1 MDLSFGVAGP
11 GRVGMSLAKA
21 FAAAGLSCAGV
32 YGGTHAKARAAELGV
47 RHFNEPLGL
56 IAAADVIFICVPD
69 RFINAAAE
77 SMAKA
82 AAQAGLD
89 VSGKYFYHVSGSAGL
104 DELAPLKALGAETGS
119 LHPLQSFAA
128 PVKSLAG
135 IGMAVDGTPKAQALA
150 NDLARIAGA
159 VPFNVP
165 AEERTAYHA
174 AACFCSNYA
183 VTVVALAQK
192 LLSRWA
198 ASEKEAFKLL
208 LPLFNGTANN
218 LQKADTAVQA
228 LTGPIARGD
237 AVTVKAHLA
246 ALPQE
251 FLSAYCA
258 LGRET
263 VKLAAENGSITPSA
277 AAEMKSLLTEATK

>member
-1 MDLSFGVAGP
+1 MDLTFGVTGAGK
-11 GRVGMSLAKA
+11 VGASFVKA
-21 FAAAGLSCAGV
+21 FCAAGLRCAGI
-32 YGGTHAKARAAELGV
+32 YGGAYADKKAKLLGV
-47 RHFNEPLGL
+47 PLVTPGEM
-56 IAAADVIFICVPD
+56 AQRVDVIFICVPD
-69 RFINAAAE
+69 RAIGEAAKNLAAE
-77 SMAKA
+77 AVRS
-82 AAQAGLD
+82 GID
-89 VSGKYFYHVSGSAGL
+89 VQGKFVYHVSGSAQC
-104 DELAPLKALGAETGS
+104 EVLAPLAALGMETGS

-128 PVKSLAG
+128 PRDSLAD
-135 IGMAVDGTPKAQALA
+135 IGMAVDGTPNAQALA
-150 NDLARIAGA
+150 QDLARLAGA

-165 AEERTAYHA
+165 AEERAAYHA

-192 LLSRWA
+192 LLARWA
-198 ASEKEAFKLL
+198 ASEEDAFKLL
-208 LPLFNGTANN
+208 LPLFNGTAHN
-218 LQKADTAVQA
+218 LQNAKTAGQA

-258 LGRET
+258 LGRKT

-277 AAEMKSLLTEATK
+277 AAEMESLLTEATK

>member
-1 MDLSFGVAGP
+1 MNLSFGVAGP

-21 FAAAGLSCAGV
+21 FAAAGLSCAGI
-32 YGGTHAKARAAELGV
+32 YGGAYADKKAKLLGV
-47 RHFNEPLGL
+47 PLVTPGEM
-56 IAAADVIFICVPD
+56 AQRADVIFICVPD
-69 RFINAAAE
+69 RAIGEAAE
-77 SMAKA
+77 ALA
-82 AAQAGLD
+82 EEAVRCGID
-89 VSGKYFYHVSGSAGL
+89 VQGKFAYHVSGSAQC
-104 DELAPLKALGAETGS
+104 DVLAPLAELGMETGS

-128 PVKSLAG
+128 PRDSLAN

-150 NDLARIAGA
+150 NDLARLAGA

-165 AEERTAYHA
+165 AEERAAYHA

-198 ASEKEAFKLL
+198 ASEEEAFKLL

-218 LQKADTAVQA
+218 LQNADTAGQA

-237 AVTVKAHLA
+237 AVTVKTHLA

-258 LGRET
+258 LGKET

-277 AAEMKSLLTEATK
+277 AAEMESLLTEATK

>member
-1 MDLSFGVAGP
+1 MDLTFGVTGA
-11 GRVGMSLAKA
+11 GRVGASFVKT
-21 FAAAGLSCAGV
+21 FCAAGLRCAGI
-32 YGGTHAKARAAELGV
+32 YGGAYADKKAKLLGV
-47 RHFNEPLGL
+47 PLVTPGEM
-56 IAAADVIFICVPD
+56 AQRADVIFICVPD
-69 RFINAAAE
+69 RAIAEAAE
-77 SMAKA
+77 ALA
-82 AAQAGLD
+82 AEAVRRGID
-89 VSGKYFYHVSGSAGL
+89 MRGKFVYHVSGSAQVSV
-104 DELAPLKALGAETGS
+104 LAPLAALGMEVGS

-128 PVKSLAG
+128 PRDNLAD

-150 NDLARIAGA
+150 NDLARLAGA

-165 AEERTAYHA
+165 AEERAAYHA

-198 ASEKEAFKLL
+198 QSEEAFKLL

-218 LQKADTAVQA
+218 LQNADTAVQA

-277 AAEMKSLLTEATK
+277 AAEMESLLTEATK

>member
-1 MDLSFGVAGP
+1 MDLTFGVTGAGK
-11 GRVGMSLAKA
+11 VGASFVKA
-21 FAAAGLSCAGV
+21 FCAAGLRCAGI
-32 YGGTHAKARAAELGV
+32 YGGAYADKKAKLLGV
-47 RHFNEPLGL
+47 PLVTPGEM
-56 IAAADVIFICVPD
+56 AQRADVIFICVPD
-69 RFINAAAE
+69 RAIGEAAKNLAAE
-77 SMAKA
+77 
-82 AAQAGLD
+82 
-89 VSGKYFYHVSGSAGL
+89 VVRSGIEVQGKFAYHVSGSAQVSV
-104 DELAPLKALGAETGS
+104 LAPLAELGIEVGS

-128 PVKSLAG
+128 PRDSLAN

-150 NDLARIAGA
+150 NDLARLAGA

-165 AEERTAYHA
+165 AEERAAYHA

-198 ASEKEAFKLL
+198 ANKEEAFKLL

-218 LQKADTAVQA
+218 LQNADTARQA

-246 ALPQE
+246 VLPQE

-258 LGRET
+258 LGKET

-277 AAEMKSLLTEATK
+277 AAEMESLLTEATK

>member
-1 MDLSFGVAGP
+1 MDLTFGVTGAGK
-11 GRVGMSLAKA
+11 VGASFVKA
-21 FAAAGLSCAGV
+21 FGAAGLRCAGI
-32 YGGTHAKARAAELGV
+32 YGGAYADKKAKLLGV
-47 RHFNEPLGL
+47 PLVTPGEM
-56 IAAADVIFICVPD
+56 AQRADVIFICVSD
-69 RFINAAAE
+69 RAIGEAAKNLAAE
-77 SMAKA
+77 AVHS
-82 AAQAGLD
+82 GID
-89 VSGKYFYHVSGSAGL
+89 VRGKFAYHVSGSAQCNV
-104 DELAPLKALGAETGS
+104 LAPLAELGMETGS

-128 PVKSLAG
+128 PRDSLAN
-135 IGMAVDGTPKAQALA
+135 IGMAVDGTPKAQDLA
-150 NDLARIAGA
+150 QDLARLVGA

-165 AEERTAYHA
+165 AEERAAYHA

-198 ASEKEAFKLL
+198 ASEEEAFKLL

-218 LQKADTAVQA
+218 LQNTDTAGQA

-263 VKLAAENGSITPSA
+263 VKLAAENASITPSA
-277 AAEMKSLLTEATK
+277 AAEMESLLTEATK

>member
-1 MDLSFGVAGP
+1 MDLTFGVTGAGK
-11 GRVGMSLAKA
+11 VGASFVKA
-21 FAAAGLSCAGV
+21 FGAAGLRCAGI
-32 YGGTHAKARAAELGV
+32 YGGAYADKKAKLLGV
-47 RHFNEPLGL
+47 PLVTPGEM
-56 IAAADVIFICVPD
+56 AQRADVIFICVPD
-69 RFINAAAE
+69 RAIGEAAGTLAAE
-77 SMAKA
+77 AVRS
-82 AAQAGLD
+82 GID
-89 VSGKYFYHVSGSAGL
+89 VQGKFAYHVSGSAQC
-104 DELAPLKALGAETGS
+104 DVLAPLAELGMEVGS

-128 PVKSLAG
+128 PRDSLAN

-150 NDLARIAGA
+150 NDLARLAGA

-165 AEERTAYHA
+165 AEERAAYHA

-198 ASEKEAFKLL
+198 ANKEEAFKLL

-218 LQKADTAVQA
+218 LQNADTAVQA

-246 ALPQE
+246 ALPHE

-277 AAEMKSLLTEATK
+277 AAEMESLLTEATK

>member
-1 MDLSFGVAGP
+1 M
-11 GRVGMSLAKA
+11 
-21 FAAAGLSCAGV
+21 
-32 YGGTHAKARAAELGV
+32 LGV
-47 RHFNEPLGL
+47 PLVTPGEM
-56 IAAADVIFICVPD
+56 AQRADVIFICVPD
-69 RFINAAAE
+69 RAIGDVAEDLAAE
-77 SMAKA
+77 AVRS
-82 AAQAGLD
+82 GID
-89 VSGKYFYHVSGSAGL
+89 VRGKFVYHVSGSAQVSV
-104 DELAPLKALGAETGS
+104 LAPLAALGMEVGS

-128 PVKSLAG
+128 PRDNLAN

-150 NDLARIAGA
+150 NDLARLAGA

-165 AEERTAYHA
+165 AEERAAYHA

-192 LLSRWA
+192 LFSRWA
-198 ASEKEAFKLL
+198 QSEEEAFKLL

-228 LTGPIARGD
+228 LTGPIVRGD

-277 AAEMKSLLTEATK
+277 AAEMESLLTEATK

>member
-1 MDLSFGVAGP
+1 MDLTFGVTGAGK
-11 GRVGMSLAKA
+11 VGASFVKA
-21 FAAAGLSCAGV
+21 FCAAGLRCAGI
-32 YGGTHAKARAAELGV
+32 YGGAYADKKAKLLGV
-47 RHFNEPLGL
+47 PLVTPGEM
-56 IAAADVIFICVPD
+56 AQRADVIFICVPD
-69 RFINAAAE
+69 RAIGEAAKNLAAE
-77 SMAKA
+77 AVRS
-82 AAQAGLD
+82 GID
-89 VSGKYFYHVSGSAGL
+89 VHGKFVYHVSGSAQC
-104 DELAPLKALGAETGS
+104 DVLAPLAKLGMEVGS

-128 PVKSLAG
+128 PRDSLAN

-150 NDLARIAGA
+150 NDLARLAGA

-165 AEERTAYHA
+165 AEERAAYHA

-198 ASEKEAFKLL
+198 ASEEEAFKLL

-218 LQKADTAVQA
+218 LQNADTAVQA

-251 FLSAYCA
+251 FL
-258 LGRET
+258 
-263 VKLAAENGSITPSA
+263 
-277 AAEMKSLLTEATK
+277 

>member
-1 MDLSFGVAGP
+1 MDLTFGVTGT
-11 GRVGMSLAKA
+11 GKVGASFVKA
-21 FAAAGLSCAGV
+21 FCAAGLRCAGI
-32 YGGTHAKARAAELGV
+32 YGGAYADKKAKLLGV
-47 RHFNEPLGL
+47 PLVTPGEM
-56 IAAADVIFICVPD
+56 AQRADVIFICVPD
-69 RFINAAAE
+69 RAIGDAAGMLAAE
-77 SMAKA
+77 AVRS
-82 AAQAGLD
+82 GID
-89 VSGKYFYHVSGSAGL
+89 VRGKFAYHVSGSAQCDVL
-104 DELAPLKALGAETGS
+104 TPLAALGMEVGS

-128 PVKSLAG
+128 PRDSLAN
-135 IGMAVDGTPKAQALA
+135 IGMAVDGTLKAQALA
-150 NDLARIAGA
+150 NNLARLAGA

-165 AEERTAYHA
+165 AKERAAYHA

-198 ASEKEAFKLL
+198 ASEEEAFKLL

-218 LQKADTAVQA
+218 LQNADTAVQA

-258 LGRET
+258 LGKET

-277 AAEMKSLLTEATK
+277 AAEMESLLTEATK

>member
-1 MDLSFGVAGP
+1 MGLTFGVTGAGK
-11 GRVGMSLAKA
+11 VGASFVKA
-21 FAAAGLSCAGV
+21 FCAAGLRCAGI
-32 YGGTHAKARAAELGV
+32 YGGAYADKKAKLLGV
-47 RHFNEPLGL
+47 PLVTPGEM
-56 IAAADVIFICVPD
+56 AQRADIIFICVPD
-69 RFINAAAE
+69 RAIASAAE
-77 SMAKA
+77 ALA
-82 AAQAGLD
+82 AEAVRGGID
-89 VSGKYFYHVSGSAGL
+89 VRGKFAYHVSGSAQCDVL
-104 DELAPLKALGAETGS
+104 SSLAALGMEVGS

-128 PVKSLAG
+128 PRDSLAN
-135 IGMAVDGTPKAQALA
+135 IGMAVDGMPRAQELA
-150 NDLARIAGA
+150 QDLARLAGA

-165 AEERTAYHA
+165 AKERAAYHA

-198 ASEKEAFKLL
+198 ASEEEAFKLL

-218 LQKADTAVQA
+218 LQNADTAGQA

-277 AAEMKSLLTEATK
+277 AAEMESLLKEATK

>member
-1 MDLSFGVAGP
+1 MDLTFGVTGAGK
-11 GRVGMSLAKA
+11 VGASFVKA
-21 FAAAGLSCAGV
+21 FGAAGLRCAGI
-32 YGGTHAKARAAELGV
+32 YGGAYADKKAKLLDVPLVTLGEMAQ
-47 RHFNEPLGL
+47 R
-56 IAAADVIFICVPD
+56 ADVIFICVPD
-69 RFINAAAE
+69 RAIVEAAKNLAAE
-77 SMAKA
+77 AVR
-82 AAQAGLD
+82 GGID
-89 VSGKYFYHVSGSAGL
+89 VRGKFAYHVSGSAQC
-104 DELAPLKALGAETGS
+104 DVLAPLAELGMEVGS

-128 PVKSLAG
+128 PRDSLAN

-150 NDLARIAGA
+150 NDLARLAGA

-165 AEERTAYHA
+165 TEERAAYHA

-192 LLSRWA
+192 LLTRWA
-198 ASEKEAFKLL
+198 ASEEEAFKLL

-218 LQKADTAVQA
+218 LQNADTAGQA

-258 LGRET
+258 LGKET

-277 AAEMKSLLTEATK
+277 AAEMESLLTEATK

>member
-1 MDLSFGVAGP
+1 MDLTFGVTGAGK
-11 GRVGMSLAKA
+11 VGASFVKT
-21 FAAAGLSCAGV
+21 FCAAGLRCTGI
-32 YGGTHAKARAAELGV
+32 YGGAYADKKAKLLGV
-47 RHFNEPLGL
+47 PLVTPGEM
-56 IAAADVIFICVPD
+56 AQRADIIFICVPD
-69 RFINAAAE
+69 RAIGEAAE
-77 SMAKA
+77 ALA
-82 AAQAGLD
+82 AEAVRSGID
-89 VSGKYFYHVSGSAGL
+89 VRGKFVYHVSGSAQCNV
-104 DELAPLKALGAETGS
+104 LAPLDKLGMEVGS

-128 PVKSLAG
+128 PRDSLAN

-150 NDLARIAGA
+150 KDLARLAGA

-165 AEERTAYHA
+165 AEERAAYHA

-192 LLSRWA
+192 LLSRWT
-198 ASEKEAFKLL
+198 ASEGEAFKLL

-218 LQKADTAVQA
+218 LQNADTAVQA

-258 LGRET
+258 LGKET

-277 AAEMKSLLTEATK
+277 AAEMESLLTEATK

>member
-1 MDLSFGVAGP
+1 MDLTFGVTGAGK
-11 GRVGMSLAKA
+11 VGASFVKA
-21 FAAAGLSCAGV
+21 FCAAGLCCAGI
-32 YGGTHAKARAAELGV
+32 YGGAYADKKAKLLGV
-47 RHFNEPLGL
+47 PLVTPGEM
-56 IAAADVIFICVPD
+56 AQRADVIFICVPD
-69 RFINAAAE
+69 RAIGEAARNLAAE
-77 SMAKA
+77 AVRS
-82 AAQAGLD
+82 GID
-89 VSGKYFYHVSGSAGL
+89 VRGKFAYHVSGSAQVSV
-104 DELAPLKALGAETGS
+104 LAPLAALGMEVGS

-128 PVKSLAG
+128 PRDSLAN
-135 IGMAVDGTPKAQALA
+135 IGMAVDGTPKAQVLA
-150 NDLARIAGA
+150 QDLARLVGA

-165 AEERTAYHA
+165 AEERAAYHA

-198 ASEKEAFKLL
+198 ASEEEAFKLL
-208 LPLFNGTANN
+208 LPLFNGTAHN
-218 LQKADTAVQA
+218 LQNAKTAGQA

-251 FLSAYCA
+251 FLPAYCA

-263 VKLAAENGSITPSA
+263 VKLAAANGSITPSA
-277 AAEMKSLLTEATK
+277 AAAMMGLLTEATK

>member
-1 MDLSFGVAGP
+1 MDLTFGVTGAGK
-11 GRVGMSLAKA
+11 VGASFVKA
-21 FAAAGLSCAGV
+21 FCAAGLRCAGI
-32 YGGTHAKARAAELGV
+32 YGGAYADKKAKLLCV
-47 RHFNEPLGL
+47 PLVTPGEM
-56 IAAADVIFICVPD
+56 AQRADVIFICVPD
-69 RFINAAAE
+69 RAIDDAAGVLAAE
-77 SMAKA
+77 VVCS
-82 AAQAGLD
+82 GID
-89 VSGKYFYHVSGSAGL
+89 VRGKFVYHVSGSAQSDVL
-104 DELAPLKALGAETGS
+104 SPLAALGMEVGS
-119 LHPLQSFAA
+119 LHPLQSFAT
-128 PVKSLAG
+128 PRDSLAD

-150 NDLARIAGA
+150 NDLARLAGA

-165 AEERTAYHA
+165 ADERAAYHA

-198 ASEKEAFKLL
+198 ASEEEAFKLL

-218 LQKADTAVQA
+218 LQNTKTAGQA

-258 LGRET
+258 LGKET

-277 AAEMKSLLTEATK
+277 AAEMESLLTEATK

>member
-1 MDLSFGVAGP
+1 MDLTFGVTGAGK
-11 GRVGMSLAKA
+11 VGASFVKA
-21 FAAAGLSCAGV
+21 FCAAGLRCAGI
-32 YGGTHAKARAAELGV
+32 YGGAYADKKAKALGV
-47 RHFNEPLGL
+47 PLVTPCEM
-56 IAAADVIFICVPD
+56 AQRADVIFICVPD
-69 RFINAAAE
+69 RAIAEAAE
-77 SMAKA
+77 ALA
-82 AAQAGLD
+82 AETVRSGID
-89 VSGKYFYHVSGSAGL
+89 VRGKFVYHVSGSARC
-104 DELAPLKALGAETGS
+104 DVLAPLTKLGMEVGS

-128 PVKSLAG
+128 PRDSLAN
-135 IGMAVDGTPKAQALA
+135 IGMAVDGTPKAQDLGAE
-150 NDLARIAGA
+150 LARLVGA
-159 VPFNVP
+159 TPFNVP
-165 AEERTAYHA
+165 AEERAAYHA
-174 AACFCSNYA
+174 AACFCSNYT

-192 LLSRWA
+192 LLSRWT
-198 ASEKEAFKLL
+198 ASEEEAFKLL

-218 LQKADTAVQA
+218 LQNADTAGQA

-277 AAEMKSLLTEATK
+277 AAEMESLLTEATK

>member
-1 MDLSFGVAGP
+1 MRFGAIGA
-11 GRVGMSLAKA
+11 GRVGASFVKA
-21 FAAAGLSCAGV
+21 FGAAGLRCAGI
-32 YGGTHAKARAAELGV
+32 YGGAYADKKAKLLGV
-47 RHFNEPLGL
+47 PLVTPGEM
-56 IAAADVIFICVPD
+56 AQRADVVFICVPD
-69 RFINAAAE
+69 RAIAEAAE
-77 SMAKA
+77 ALA
-82 AAQAGLD
+82 AEAVRCGID
-89 VSGKYFYHVSGSAGL
+89 VQGKFVYHVSGSAQC
-104 DELAPLKALGAETGS
+104 DVLAPLAELGMEVGS

-128 PVKSLAG
+128 PRDSLAN

-150 NDLARIAGA
+150 NDLARLAGA

-165 AEERTAYHA
+165 AKERVAYHA

-183 VTVVALAQK
+183 VTVMALAQK

-198 ASEKEAFKLL
+198 ASEEDAFKLL
-208 LPLFNGTANN
+208 LPLFSGTANN
-218 LQKADTAVQA
+218 LQNADTARQA
-228 LTGPIARGD
+228 LTGPIVRGD

-277 AAEMKSLLTEATK
+277 AAEMESLLTEATK

>member
-1 MDLSFGVAGP
+1 MDLTFGVTGAGK
-11 GRVGMSLAKA
+11 VGASFVKA
-21 FAAAGLSCAGV
+21 FCAAGLRCAGI
-32 YGGTHAKARAAELGV
+32 YGGAYADKKAKLLGV
-47 RHFNEPLGL
+47 LLVTPGEMAQR
-56 IAAADVIFICVPD
+56 ADVIFICVPD
-69 RFINAAAE
+69 RAIGEAAE
-77 SMAKA
+77 ALA
-82 AAQAGLD
+82 AEAVRSGID
-89 VSGKYFYHVSGSAGL
+89 VRGKFAYHVSGSAQC
-104 DELAPLKALGAETGS
+104 DVLAPLAKLGMEVGS

-128 PVKSLAG
+128 PRDSLAN

-150 NDLARIAGA
+150 NDLARLAGA

-165 AEERTAYHA
+165 AEERAAYHA

-198 ASEKEAFKLL
+198 ASEEEVFKLL

-218 LQKADTAVQA
+218 LQNADTAGQA

-237 AVTVKAHLA
+237 TVTVKSHLA

-277 AAEMKSLLTEATK
+277 AAEMESLLTEATK

>member
-1 MDLSFGVAGP
+1 MDLTFCVTGAGKVGASFV
-11 GRVGMSLAKA
+11 KA
-21 FAAAGLSCAGV
+21 FGAAGLRCAGI
-32 YGGTHAKARAAELGV
+32 YGGAYADKKAKLLGV
-47 RHFNEPLGL
+47 PLVTPGEM
-56 IAAADVIFICVPD
+56 AQRADVIFICVSD
-69 RFINAAAE
+69 RAIGEAAKNLAAE
-77 SMAKA
+77 AVHS
-82 AAQAGLD
+82 GID
-89 VSGKYFYHVSGSAGL
+89 VRGKFVYHVSGSAQCNV
-104 DELAPLKALGAETGS
+104 LAPLAELGMETGS

-128 PVKSLAG
+128 PRDSLAN
-135 IGMAVDGTPKAQALA
+135 IGMAVDGTPKAQDLA
-150 NDLARIAGA
+150 QDLARLVGA

-165 AEERTAYHA
+165 AEERAAYHA

-198 ASEKEAFKLL
+198 ASEEEAFKLL

-218 LQKADTAVQA
+218 LQNTDTAGQA

-263 VKLAAENGSITPSA
+263 VKLAAENASITPSA
-277 AAEMKSLLTEATK
+277 AAEMESLLTEATK

>member
-1 MDLSFGVAGP
+1 MDLTFGVTGAGK
-11 GRVGMSLAKA
+11 VGVSFVKA
-21 FAAAGLSCAGV
+21 FCAAGLRCAGV
-32 YGGTHAKARAAELGV
+32 YGGAYADKKAKLLGV
-47 RHFNEPLGL
+47 PLVTPGEM
-56 IAAADVIFICVPD
+56 AQRADVIFICVPD
-69 RFINAAAE
+69 RAIAEAAE
-77 SMAKA
+77 ALA
-82 AAQAGLD
+82 AEAVRGGID
-89 VSGKYFYHVSGSAGL
+89 VRGKFAYHVSGSAQC
-104 DELAPLKALGAETGS
+104 DVLALLAKLGMETGS

-128 PVKSLAG
+128 PRDSLAN
-135 IGMAVDGTPKAQALA
+135 IGMAVDGTPKSQALA
-150 NDLARIAGA
+150 NDLARLAGA

-165 AEERTAYHA
+165 AEERAAYHA

-183 VTVVALAQK
+183 VTVMALAQK

-198 ASEKEAFKLL
+198 ASEEEAFKLL

-218 LQKADTAVQA
+218 LQNTDTAGQA

-277 AAEMKSLLTEATK
+277 AAEMESLLTEATK

>member
-56 IAAADVIFICVPD
+56 IAVADIIFICVPD
-69 RFINAAAE
+69 RFINEAAE

-89 VSGKYFYHVSGSAGL
+89 VCGKYFYHVSGSAGL

-135 IGMAVDGTPKAQALA
+135 IGMAVDGSAKAQELGFSW
-150 NDLARIAGA
+150 RVFQG
-159 VPFNVP
+159 
-165 AEERTAYHA
+165 R
-174 AACFCSNYA
+174 
-183 VTVVALAQK
+183 
-192 LLSRWA
+192 
-198 ASEKEAFKLL
+198 
-208 LPLFNGTANN
+208 LPLKCRRRSGRCITRRRAF
-218 LQKADTAVQA
+218 AVI
-228 LTGPIARGD
+228 LR
-237 AVTVKAHLA
+237 
-246 ALPQE
+246 
-251 FLSAYCA
+251 
-258 LGRET
+258 
-263 VKLAAENGSITPSA
+263 
-277 AAEMKSLLTEATK
+277 